1 MKRKQFETGI
11 RQIAQE
17 GAIQIFHEP
26 NTGLEEVIVGVV
38 GVLQFDVL
46 EYRLQSEYS
55 TAVRRR
61 ALPYENI
68 RWIVSDTDPATLT
81 LTRDTKWVQDFKG
94 NNLLLFGG
102 EWSIAYTLKQNPG
115 LELAEFSKN

>member
-1 MKRKQFETGI
+1 MGK
-11 RQIAQE
+11 A
-17 GAIQIFHEP
+17 
-26 NTGLEEVIVGVV
+26 
-38 GVLQFDVL
+38 
-46 EYRLQSEYS
+46 
-55 TAVRRR
+55 AVRRR

-102 EWSIAYTLKQNPG
+102 EWNIAYTLKQNPG

>member
-1 MKRKQFETGI
+1 MDGNGT
-11 RQIAQE
+11 AQADTDTA
-17 GAIQIFHEP
+17 GHAPFH
-26 NTGLEEVIVGVV
+26 GQLAGH
-38 GVLQFDVL
+38 
-46 EYRLQSEYS
+46 
-55 TAVRRR
+55 AVRRR

-102 EWSIAYTLKQNPG
+102 EWNIAYTLKQNPG

>member
-1 MKRKQFETGI
+1 M
-11 RQIAQE
+11 
-17 GAIQIFHEP
+17 
-26 NTGLEEVIVGVV
+26 V

-46 EYRLQSEYS
+46 EYRLQNEYS

-102 EWSIAYTLKQNPG
+102 EWNIAYTLKQNPG